1 MIITND
7 KAPAA
12 LKIGGG
18 MSDGSEERKSSFHGV
33 SHSLVDQALLSISN
47 FVIGLVFIKY
57 ATKHDYYAYSQL
69 IGYVALTSAI
79 QGALV
84 NTTALTLLPGKF
96 GAERG
101 RVTNV
106 FFGLQ
111 LVLSVL
117 LAITGGLFLWLVPSA
132 VSMDAIGTSLA
143 VAMVLMVLAT
153 WLREFLRNVQFIN
166 LRAEKCLQQDIAYVA
181 LLTPCIALLVF
192 AKNVEAAL
200 MLLVVGGAA
209 LISALPWLR
218 QTAIRPV
225 LELKQWKALWQEIW
239 PLAKWSL
246 PAGLVAWAS
255 GNGYLLVG
263 AQVVGPEAT
272 AEIVAAKL
280 FMAPL
285 GMMFLSWANIFR
297 PKVSHWLSRG
307 ATQEV
312 IRLTN
317 ISVGGVASIVVVYF
331 FALVLAY
338 PYLEAQILGS
348 KYHGLRFD
356 IAWWGVFFVAS
367 GVSGICNGV
376 LLSGGKFRQSFYAA
390 AISSVLSLPVMYLSG
405 LEFGKNGLM
414 VGVVLGE
421 SAYAAVLYVA
431 MRRMLRHET
440 PVDHVRVLK

>member
-1 MIITND
+1 
-7 KAPAA
+7 
-12 LKIGGG
+12 
-18 MSDGSEERKSSFHGV
+18 MSDGSGESKSSFHGV
-33 SHSLVDQALLSISN
+33 SYSLVDQALLSISN
-47 FVIGLVFIKY
+47 FLIGLIFIKY

-79 QGALV
+79 QGALI

-96 GAERG
+96 GIERD

-117 LAITGGLFLWLVPSA
+117 LAIAGGLFLWLVPSA
-132 VSMDAIGTSLA
+132 ISMDSIDPALA

-166 LRAEKCLQQDIAYVA
+166 LRAEKCLQQDIAYV
-181 LLTPCIALLVF
+181 LLLAPCMAVLVF
-192 AKNVEAAL
+192 ARNVEAAL
-200 MLLVVGGAA
+200 MLLVIGGAA
-209 LISALPWLR
+209 LISAMPWLR
-218 QTAIRPV
+218 QTAIWPE
-225 LELKQWKALWQEIW
+225 LELKQWKDLWQEIW

-246 PAGLVAWAS
+246 PAGLVAWAF

-263 AQVVGPEAT
+263 AQVVGPETT

-312 IRLTN
+312 VRLTN
-317 ISVGGVASIVVVYF
+317 NSVGGVAGIVVLYF
-331 FALVLAY
+331 LALVVAY

-348 KYHGLRFD
+348 KYHGLRLD
-356 IAWWGVFFVAS
+356 IAWWGLFFVAS

-376 LLSGGKFRQSFYAA
+376 LLSGGQFRQSFYAA
-390 AISSVLSLPVMYLSG
+390 AISSVLSLPVMYFSG

-421 SAYAAVLYVA
+421 SAYATVLYVA

-440 PVDHVRVLK
+440 PVDHGRVLK